1 MSIIEAQSIIMCDK
15 ETNEIVMAVPKGTL
29 RFQFRDDDLVPMV
42 SFVGMTLRDMK
53 LVYADEKRADF
64 LFPFTE
70 EEYDSMVEKFGKFCV
85 IVNGRELERH
95 INYYCE
101 ENECDY
107 IFDKVEKISEK
118 IGEIDAK
125 INEVSEGWK
134 TGRMGKVDLTLIRL
148 AVYEMLYEEDVPA
161 KVAINEAV
169 ELAKMYGT
177 DNSPSFVN
185 GVLAKLV

>member
-1 MSIIEAQSIIMCDK
+1 M
-15 ETNEIVMAVPKGTL
+15 
-29 RFQFRDDDLVPMV
+29 
-42 SFVGMTLRDMK
+42 
-53 LVYADEKRADF
+53 
-64 LFPFTE
+64 TE
-70 EEYDSMVEKFGKFCV
+70 EKNMTRREIREQVFKMLFRVEFYNQEEMSEQ
-85 IVNGRELERH
+85 IAL
-95 INYYCE
+95 CE
-101 ENECDY
+101 DDACSWKEKDKTY
-107 IFDKVEKISEK
+107 IFEKVEKISEK
-118 IGEIDAK
+118 LEEIDAK

-169 ELAKMYGT
+169 ELAKQYGT

>member
-1 MSIIEAQSIIMCDK
+1 M
-15 ETNEIVMAVPKGTL
+15 
-29 RFQFRDDDLVPMV
+29 R
-42 SFVGMTLRDMK
+42 
-53 LVYADEKRADF
+53 KRIQEERM
-64 LFPFTE
+64 TE
-70 EEYDSMVEKFGKFCV
+70 EKNMTRREIREQVFKMLFRVEFYNQEEMSEQ
-85 IVNGRELERH
+85 IAL
-95 INYYCE
+95 CE
-101 ENECDY
+101 DDACSWKEKDKTY
-107 IFDKVEKISEK
+107 IFEKVEKISEK
-118 IGEIDAK
+118 LEEIDAK

-169 ELAKMYGT
+169 ELAKKYGT

>member
-1 MSIIEAQSIIMCDK
+1 M
-15 ETNEIVMAVPKGTL
+15 
-29 RFQFRDDDLVPMV
+29 
-42 SFVGMTLRDMK
+42 
-53 LVYADEKRADF
+53 
-64 LFPFTE
+64 TE
-70 EEYDSMVEKFGKFCV
+70 ENNMTRREIREQVFKMLFRVEFY
-85 IVNGRELERH
+85 NQEEMSEQLSL
-95 INYYCE
+95 CE
-101 ENECDY
+101 DDACDWKEKDKTY
-107 IFDKVEKISEK
+107 IFDKVK

-169 ELAKMYGT
+169 ELAKVYGT